1 MLFQNMLF
9 AATIGLAAAASQPT
23 GQECGRK
30 VAPCSKDAVCKP
42 TLANCKDI
50 NKCPGTCYFKNEYQS
65 CGGFRAKPPPPCKK
79 NTHCVDDPRTP
90 GDCGMAC
97 DKPGICAPKKPQS
110 CGGFAGLSCPKGL
123 YCYDDPKDE
132 CDPKKGGADCPGI
145 CL

>member
-1 MLFQNMLF
+1 MLFQNILF

-97 DKPGICAPKKPQS
+97 DKPELRWIR
-110 CGGFAGLSCPKGL
+110 GLSCPKGL

-132 CDPKKGGADCPGI
+132 CDPKKGGADCLGI